1 MPEPGGDYVDLPAAG
16 RLLWKR
22 RWLGAGVWL
31 AIGLACAPYAFTAA
45 PRYTAA
51 ATLVV
56 ESPPLWHPVS
66 GERVMRSYWWWH
78 YYLRTQRRLLS
89 SRTLARR
96 TLDRTGL
103 WTHGEFAR
111 SGPSPGPG
119 PLSAAVRQEA
129 VIDRFLQRLR
139 VTWPPDT
146 YLFSVAFTSED
157 ATVAADVAN
166 ALAEEHVAWNLES
179 ERRMSPAAIEAPG
192 QQASESGVPPI
203 TPGAGGIRVLD
214 RAETPTVPSSSDRG
228 LLLLL
233 ALAGGFA
240 ATVVAVFVAERLD
253 NRLTTAE
260 AVREHLGQPVL
271 GILPRTGPDEPD
283 GPDGSDAGRAALRD
297 ALRFACVNL
306 VSAPASP
313 ACGDRRVV
321 AVTSALTGEGKTF
334 ASVRLA
340 ESLAQTGR
348 RVLLIDAD
356 CRRSSV
362 HGHFGLPAQPGLA
375 DVLAGRDVPPAR
387 ACRDVAPGLA
397 VLAAGAAPP
406 DPAGLLESSRFE
418 ALLAELAEDFDWT
431 VIDTPPVL
439 AEPDA
444 ALVAHA
450 AGDVLLVDRR
460 GHAVAAPGRRRAAAA
475 RGGRRALSR
484 RGSQRRRR
492 AGQPLAGFAAPA
504 PGARQVVL
512 ACMTR
517 RSDLLRAGRRTG
529 PRGWS
534 GRWPRRH
541 WRWGL
546 PAPASR
552 RGPCWPSTRCSAAC
566 RRSGRS
572 RSRGCSHPSTRHS

>member
-192 QQASESGVPPI
+192 QQASESGVPPAS
-203 TPGAGGIRVLD
+203 GAGGIRVLD

-240 ATVVAVFVAERLD
+240 AAVVAVFVAERLD

-271 GILPRTGPDEPD
+271 GILPRTGPD

-375 DVLAGRDVPPAR
+375 DVVAGTDVPPAR
-387 ACRDVAPGLA
+387 TRRDVAPGLA
-397 VLAAGAAPP
+397 VLAAGAAPA
-406 DPAGLLESSRFE
+406 DPAGLLESARFE

-450 AGDVLLVDRR
+450 AGDVLLVVDAAMPSRR
-460 GHAVAAPGRRRAAAA
+460 PAAAA
-475 RGGRRALSR
+475 LRQLEAAGARCLGVVLNGADAPGSPWLDSRRLRRA
-484 RGSQRRRR
+484 
-492 AGQPLAGFAAPA
+492 
-504 PGARQVVL
+504 
-512 ACMTR
+512 
-517 RSDLLRAGRRTG
+517 
-529 PRGWS
+529 
-534 GRWPRRH
+534 H
-541 WRWGL
+541 
-546 PAPASR
+546 
-552 RGPCWPSTRCSAAC
+552 
-566 RRSGRS
+566 GRS
-572 RSRGCSHPSTRHS
+572 YSHA